1 MINISTYS
9 NLPALTGIFNSV
21 ITTPLYSDNFQII
34 RMPKRNYW
42 VFMTRSDDYSDP
54 NNRVYSDDNLLY
66 LTEYCKELLNIDF
79 NSILIAGL
87 GLGNIPYQ
95 LKNNSSCSTIDV
107 VDNNQE
113 IIDLT
118 MSAGYLDGV
127 NVINGD
133 VFSYTP
139 TQNYDIILLDVW
151 LCPGCIENMEAEIS
165 TLVTKYLPF
174 LNDGGFVYVPIKVNS
189 GITKYQN

>member
-174 LNDGGFVYVPIKVNS
+174 LNDWGFVYVPIKVNS

>member
-1 MINISTYS
+1 MIDISAYS
-9 NLPALTGIFNSV
+9 SLPALTGIFNSV
-21 ITTPLYSDNFQII
+21 IITPVYSDNFQII

-95 LKNNSSCSTIDV
+95 IKNHLSCSIIDV
-107 VDNNQE
+107 IDNNQE
-113 IIDLT
+113 IINLT

-127 NVINGD
+127 SIINED
-133 VFSYTP
+133 VFNYIP
-139 TQNYDIILLDVW
+139 TKTYDIILLDIW
-151 LCPGCIENMEAEIS
+151 LCAGCIDNMEVQIS
-165 TLVTKYLPF
+165 TLVTKYLSF
-174 LNDGGFVYVPIKVNS
+174 LNEGGFVYVPINVNS
-189 GITKYQN
+189 NSIFKN